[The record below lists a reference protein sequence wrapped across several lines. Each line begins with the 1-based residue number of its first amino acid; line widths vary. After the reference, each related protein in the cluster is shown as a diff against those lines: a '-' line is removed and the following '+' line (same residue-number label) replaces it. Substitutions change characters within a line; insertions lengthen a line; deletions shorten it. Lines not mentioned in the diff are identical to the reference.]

1 MRTADG
7 LTAALGAD
15 PSAGREQ
22 ISEADLRDLVA
33 ANTRLDPVERRIIDE
48 VLVARDTSVREV
60 MRPRTEVMFL
70 SAGLTLAAAAERVRE
85 QTHTRYPVVDGTH
98 DDVVGFVHLRDLLI
112 RPEGDGR
119 ATIGDLTREVKRIPA
134 SKRVLVA
141 LTEMRRER
149 HHLAVVIDE
158 YGGTAGIV
166 TLEDLIEEV
175 VGEIHDEY
183 DVEPDPV
190 PGRPTDVD
198 GRLNLAD
205 FAERAGFDLPPGPYE
220 TVGGYVMASARPAA
234 PGRRRG
240 HGARRRPGPRAGCCG
255 CSSST
260 AAGSPGSASASVD
273 PPPPPVTERRAGD
286 RHDPDAGPA
295 APAASRRP
303 SRPPP
308 ATERLVDLQL
318 LPVGAVGGEGRPV
331 AAEEVVS
338 DVARVGAADRAD
350 RRAGSAPG

>member
-1 MRTADG
+1 MQDQPGTAGPRRRGPTGRPQRNPGPVARRLARLVVRTADG

-33 ANTRLDPVERRIIDE
+33 ASTRLDPVERRIIDE
-48 VLVARDTSVREV
+48 VLVARDTMVREV
-60 MRPRTEVMFL
+60 MRPRTEVTFL
-70 SAGLTLAAAAERVRE
+70 SARQTLVEAAERARAE
-85 QTHTRYPVVDGTH
+85 THTRYPVVDGTH

-119 ATIGDLTREVKRIPA
+119 VTIGELTREVKRIPA

-190 PGRPTDVD
+190 PGRPTDLD

-205 FAERAGFDLPPGPYE
+205 FAERAGFALPPGPYE
-220 TVGGYVMASARPAA
+220 TVGGYVMASLGRVPRIGDEAPV
-234 PGRRRG
+234 PGRDPDEGWVLRVLELDGRRV
-240 HGARRRPGPRAGCCG
+240 ARVGIRA
-255 CSSST
+255 
-260 AAGSPGSASASVD
+260 VE
-273 PPPPPVTERRAGD
+273 PPPPPPAPEAEAAQVIATIPMPMVPRRE
-286 RHDPDAGPA
+286 
-295 APAASRRP
+295 P
-303 SRPPP
+303 S
-308 ATERLVDLQL
+308 
-318 LPVGAVGGEGRPV
+318 
-331 AAEEVVS
+331 
-338 DVARVGAADRAD
+338 
-350 RRAGSAPG
+350 GSAVD